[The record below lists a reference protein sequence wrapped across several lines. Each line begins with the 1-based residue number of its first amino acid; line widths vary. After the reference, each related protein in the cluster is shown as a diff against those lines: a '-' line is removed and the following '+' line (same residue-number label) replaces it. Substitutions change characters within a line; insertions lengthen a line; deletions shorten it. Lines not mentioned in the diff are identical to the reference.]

1 MIMMITRVSHACDL
15 VNDPT
20 NYSCGEYI
28 RILFV
33 MRIGDYR
40 PADKCTIKLETV
52 TPQTHYHLQ
61 NPTATIRSK
70 TLNMRVYRET

>member
-1 MIMMITRVSHACDL
+1 
-15 VNDPT
+15 
-20 NYSCGEYI
+20 
-28 RILFV
+28 
-33 MRIGDYR
+33 MRIGDYM

-52 TPQTHYHLQ
+52 TTQTHYYLQ